1 MKQGILCGALG
12 LLLAGSAPAGPPQE
26 ATTQTASL
34 EAGPVLHYSAD
45 WAGLPAAQIDV
56 ALSGEGTHYRDEID
70 IHTEG
75 LPRWFTNF
83 SGDAWSEGELAANGS
98 AVPQR
103 YDALYTL
110 RRRHDKRIALRVVE
124 QDGSRLTVRGPEDSS
139 SKPPLDEKYRRDV
152 LDPISALAAI
162 RHYLET
168 HPHTVGGQFTIPVF
182 DGARRFD
189 VLGRIVPGEADP
201 ADGPVVQ
208 LVLSLRPIAGFKG
221 ETSEDGDPDNAPRDV
236 ELRLTDDARLLP
248 LYMRVHIA
256 FLPLVVRFEKLCPA
270 LKACTD

>member
-1 MKQGILCGALG
+1 MGLVKTSIAGAFC
-12 LLLAGSAPAGPPQE
+12 LLLAGPA
-26 ATTQTASL
+26 AADT
-34 EAGPVLHYSAD
+34 GPVLHYSAA

-56 ALSGEGTHYRDEID
+56 ALGGSGTHYRDEID

-83 SGDAWSEGELAANGS
+83 SGDASSEGELATDGA

-110 RRRHDKRIALRVVE
+110 RRRHDKRVALRVVE
-124 QDGSRLTVRGPEDSS
+124 QDGARLTERAPEDTST
-139 SKPPLDEKYRRDV
+139 KPPLDEKFRRNV

-168 HPHTVGGQFTIPVF
+168 HSHEVGGQFTIPVF

-189 VLGRIVPGEADP
+189 VIGRIVPAEAEP

-208 LVLSLRPIAGFKG
+208 MLLSLHPIAGFKG

-236 ELRLTDDARLLP
+236 DLRLTDDARLLP

-256 FLPLVVRFEKLCPA
+256 FLPLVVRYERSCP
-270 LKACTD
+270 KIGACQDPE

>member
-1 MKQGILCGALG
+1 MVKHKIICAIVG
-12 LLLAGSAPAGPPQE
+12 LLLAGTALAGPPQA
-26 ATTQTASL
+26 ATV
-34 EAGPVLHYSAD
+34 EVGPVLHYAAE

-56 ALSGEGTHYRDEID
+56 ALGGVGTHYRDEID

-83 SGDAWSEGELAANGS
+83 NGEASSEGELAADGG
-98 AVPQR
+98 ALPQR

-110 RRRHDKRIALRVVE
+110 RRRKGKRAALRVVE
-124 QDGSRLTVRGPEDSS
+124 QDGARLTIRAPEDTST
-139 SKPPLDEKYRRDV
+139 KPLLDEKYRRDV

-162 RHYLET
+162 RHHLET
-168 HPHTVGGQFTIPVF
+168 HPHTIGGEFTIPVF

-189 VLGRIVPGEADP
+189 VIGRIVPAEADP

-221 ETSEDGDPDNAPRDV
+221 ETSEDGDPDSAPRDV
-236 ELRLTDDARLLP
+236 DLRVTDDARLLP

-256 FLPLVVRFEKLCPA
+256 FLPLVVRYERSCAKVE
-270 LKACTD
+270 ACQDPE

>member
-1 MKQGILCGALG
+1 VKHWVGRVLGILLSSPFAAGA
-12 LLLAGSAPAGPPQE
+12 AETAAPVMHYA
-26 ATTQTASL
+26 AS
-34 EAGPVLHYSAD
+34 

-56 ALSGEGTHYRDEID
+56 ALGGAGAHYRDEID

-83 SGDAWSEGELAANGS
+83 SGDASSEGDLTADGN

-110 RRRHDKRIALRVVE
+110 RRRHGKRIALRVVD
-124 QDGSRLTVRGPEDSS
+124 QDGARLTTRAPEDTST
-139 SKPPLDEKYRRDV
+139 KPPLDEIYRRNV
-152 LDPISALAAI
+152 VDPISALAAI

-168 HPHTVGGQFTIPVF
+168 HPHAPGGQFTIPVY

-189 VLGRIVPGEADP
+189 VIGRIVPPDAEP

-208 LVLSLRPIAGFKG
+208 LVLSLHPIAGFKG
-221 ETSEDGDPDNAPRDV
+221 ETSEDGDPDTAPRDV
-236 ELRLTDDARLLP
+236 DLRLTDDARLIP
-248 LYMRVHIA
+248 LYLRVHIA
-256 FLPLVVRFEKLCPA
+256 FFPLVVRYERSCPKLG
-270 LKACTD
+270 ACQEPG